1 MGSKNELVDLPQL
14 SLEGQLIPKKEPL
27 DVDFIKK
34 EEIEDHIF
42 VDQGI
47 VESTK
52 FYEDSIKEEILEVE
66 GCENSSSSAVGIYSS
81 SFFLTIWL
89 KKGITNLRLKK
100 IRLLVFFMA
109 KTSLPAK

>member
-1 MGSKNELVDLPQL
+1 MDSRNELADSSQLPK
-14 SLEGQLIPKKEPL
+14 EDQLIPKVEPM

-81 SFFLTIWL
+81 SFFLTL
-89 KKGITNLRLKK
+89 
-100 IRLLVFFMA
+100 
-109 KTSLPAK
+109 